1 MTATVSKF
9 GPGTLSIGE
18 VGSEIDI
25 SCQIVNCQVTWDNS
39 KDDDVVVLCGDTVAG
54 AKTYTAKLAGN
65 LFQDQSDPAGIVQFS
80 WDNKGTEAPFV
91 FVPNE
96 ADAISVT
103 GTVTIDPIDVGSG
116 DGNGANMASDF
127 EWDCVG
133 EPVLGPVVPVP

>member
-39 KDDDVVVLCGDTVAG
+39 KDDDIVVLCGDTVAG
-54 AKTYTAKLAGN
+54 SKTYTAKLAGN

-96 ADAISVT
+96 ADAVNVT
-103 GTVTIDPIDVGSG
+103 GTVTIDPIDVGSA

-133 EPVLGPVVPVP
+133 EPVLGTVVIP